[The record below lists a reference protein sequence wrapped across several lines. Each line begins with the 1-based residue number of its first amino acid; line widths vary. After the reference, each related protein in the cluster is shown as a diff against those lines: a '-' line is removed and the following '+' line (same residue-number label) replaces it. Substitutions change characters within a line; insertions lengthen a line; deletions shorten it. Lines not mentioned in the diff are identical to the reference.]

1 MTKLNQQQTATNQRM
16 EEAITA
22 LTQKVAICVKQ
33 NRWSRGEERRRFS
46 HNGNNLRRSSFNVSD
61 YETPRRRKGESV
73 SGGNLS
79 EFNNKMSKILS
90 NLRKIN
96 TTVVKVVNPS
106 PPNSKGDT
114 HTVTTTVAEATK
126 KPLAQTPAEGG
137 EPLEEEEQ
145 PPEEEEEPTYP
156 DRELSS
162 DELGLTTDVETEERG
177 VD

>member
-79 EFNNKMSKILS
+79 EFNKKMSEILS
-90 NLRKIN
+90 NLSKIN

-114 HTVTTTVAEATK
+114 HTTSTTVAEVTTQEEPTT
-126 KPLAQTPAEGG
+126 KPLAQTPSAAV
-137 EPLEEEEQ
+137 EPSEEEEQ
-145 PPEEEEEPTYP
+145 PLEEEEEPTYP
-156 DRELSS
+156 DREL
-162 DELGLTTDVETEERG
+162 
-177 VD
+177 